1 MLTNTRRR
9 SLLAVAGASAGI
21 ASVLTPAAAHAAAPV
36 AQPQA
41 GTGTDSPV
49 GKITTE
55 EVTAAPAGCAAGALC
70 VYNQLHYGGNRY
82 QFFGSNASWGA
93 WAVEDNNL
101 SWFNNGTSGRWARIW
116 ENRGYGGS
124 WHAIARGVG
133 VWDGSPN
140 GANSPVYKRGS
151 SNDWPAFANEAPAR

>member
-9 SLLAVAGASAGI
+9 SLMAVAGATAGI
-21 ASVLTPAAAHAAAPV
+21 ASVLTPAAAHAAPV

-41 GTGTDSPV
+41 DSGADLSV
-49 GKITTE
+49 GKITTGP
-55 EVTAAPAGCAAGALC
+55 VAAAAPAGCPAGALC

-116 ENRGYGGS
+116 EHRNYGGS
-124 WHAIARGVG
+124 WDAIARGVG
-133 VWDGSPN
+133 IFDGSPN

-151 SNDWPAFANEAPAR
+151 ANDWPAFANQAPVR